1 MTNREASA
9 SIGAAVRAARMA
21 RAVTQ
26 DDLALLL
33 KVDRVTIS
41 RYESGKRTIPAPA
54 LVQIADYLDLPLDTL
69 TGQGGQRREPV
80 PSPTRNTPEDEALQ
94 TVVRVLQ
101 QRPDLVPTVLDLLE
115 TLLDTPAGT
124 APTQRESTAA
134 PGAAEL

>member
-9 SIGAAVRAARMA
+9 AIGAAVRAARMA

-54 LVQIADYLDLPLDTL
+54 LVQIAAYLDLPLDVL
-69 TGQGGQRREPV
+69 TGQLRQRIEPV
-80 PSPTRNTPEDEALQ
+80 SPPAHSTPEDEALQ

-101 QRPDLVPTVLDLLE
+101 QRPDLVPTVLDLLK
-115 TLLDTPAGT
+115 
-124 APTQRESTAA
+124 RC
-134 PGAAEL
+134 

>member
-9 SIGAAVRAARMA
+9 AIGAAVRAARMA

-54 LVQIADYLDLPLDTL
+54 LVRIAAYLDLPLDAL
-69 TGQGGQRREPV
+69 TGQGGQHREPV
-80 PSPTRNTPEDEALQ
+80 SLPAHSTPEDEALQ

-101 QRPDLVPTVLDLLE
+101 QRPDLVPTVLDLLK
-115 TLLDTPAGT
+115 
-124 APTQRESTAA
+124 RC
-134 PGAAEL
+134 

>member
-54 LVQIADYLDLPLDTL
+54 LVQIAAYLDLPLDAL
-69 TGQGGQRREPV
+69 TSQDSQHREPIS
-80 PSPTRNTPEDEALQ
+80 SPPRNTPEDEALQ

-115 TLLDTPAGT
+115 TLLDTPASN
-124 APTQRESTAA
+124 AVTQGERTAA
-134 PGAAEL
+134 AGAAEL